1 MVNDEDEL
9 QGYYGYVRK
18 ELEKAKV
25 RVWSVVE
32 IQKQQQKFRGIILP
46 RSELGDDRHVVL
58 KLDDGYDVGI
68 RLDEGTVIREISRKP
83 AHYKLPEKKVPF
95 TPDKPNVTLLGTGGT
110 VASRL
115 DYRTGAVIP
124 ALTPE
129 ELFSAVPE
137 LSEICNLTPKTLFEI
152 LSENMRPEYWI
163 EIAKSVAEE
172 VNEEKVGG
180 IIVAHGT
187 DTMSYTSAALSF
199 MLKNLP
205 VPVVLVGSQRSS
217 DRPSSDAARNLLHA
231 ATLASCA
238 DIAEVVVCMHG
249 SSSDDYALIHRGTRV
264 RKMHSSR
271 RDAFRT
277 IGDTPIGMVKDNRIT
292 MLKKDYR
299 RRKEGQVELDVKLDP
314 KVALLHFYPGMQT
327 DIIDHLVDRKYNGI
341 VLIGTG
347 LGHVAYTLYDSIE
360 RAIQEGVTIVMTV
373 QTLWGYTGMNV
384 YESGRKLLS
393 VGVIPGANMLPE
405 TALVKLMW
413 VLGHTK
419 NHDEIRKL
427 VTTNLAGEITSRETY
442 DAYIVLQ
449 GVENNIPSLK
459 NQRSSIG

>member
-1 MVNDEDEL
+1 MGNEEDEL

-18 ELEKAKV
+18 ELEKAGV
-25 RVWSVVE
+25 RIWSVVE
-32 IQKQQQKFRGIILP
+32 IKKKQQKFRGIILP

-58 KLDDGYDVGI
+58 KLEDGYDVGI
-68 RLDEGTVIREISRKP
+68 RLDEDTVIREISRKQ
-83 AHYKLPEKKVPF
+83 AHYKLPERKIPF
-95 TPDKPNVTLLGTGGT
+95 NPDKPNVTLLGTGGT

-163 EIAKSVAEE
+163 KIAKSVTKEI
-172 VNEEKVGG
+172 NEEKVGG
-180 IIVAHGT
+180 IIIAHGT
-187 DTMSYTSAALSF
+187 DTMGYTSAALSF
-199 MLKNLP
+199 MIRNLP

-231 ATLASCA
+231 ATLASFG

-277 IGDTPIGMVKDNRIT
+277 IGDTPIGMVKNSRIT

-299 RRKEGQVELDVKLDP
+299 RRKDGQAELDVKLDP

-327 DIIDHLVDRKYNGI
+327 DIIDHLIDRKYNGI

-347 LGHVAYTLYDSIE
+347 LGHVAYTLYDPIE
-360 RAIQEGVTIVMTV
+360 RAIQEGITVVMTV

-393 VGVIPGANMLPE
+393 IGVIPGANMLPE

-419 NHDEIRKL
+419 NRDEIRKL
-427 VTTNLAGEITSRETY
+427 VTTNIAGEITSRETY

-449 GVENNIPSLK
+449 GVEDNNPPSKIKDHL
-459 NQRSSIG
+459 

>member
-1 MVNDEDEL
+1 MRNDEDEL
-9 QGYYGYVRK
+9 QGYHGYVRRK
-18 ELEKAKV
+18 LKQAGV
-25 RVWSVVE
+25 GIWSVVK
-32 IQKQQQKFRGIILP
+32 IQKQEQEFRGIILP

-58 KLDDGYDVGI
+58 KLEDGYDVGI
-68 RLDEGTVIREISRKP
+68 RLDENTVIREISRKP
-83 AHYKLPEKKVPF
+83 AHYKLPEKKIAL
-95 TPDKPNVTLLGTGGT
+95 DSSKPSVTLLGTGGT

-124 ALTPE
+124 AFTPQ

-152 LSENMRPEYWI
+152 FSENMRPEYWI
-163 EIAKSVAEE
+163 KIAESIAREM
-172 VNEEKVGG
+172 NDEKADG
-180 IIVAHGT
+180 IIIAHGT

-199 MLKNLP
+199 MIKNLP

-217 DRPSSDAARNLLHA
+217 DRPSSDAARNLIHA
-231 ATLASCA
+231 ATLASYG

-277 IGDTPIGMVKDNRIT
+277 IGDIPMGVVKDSTIT

-299 RRKEGQVELDVKLDP
+299 RRKDCEVELDIKLDP
-314 KVALLHFYPGMQT
+314 KVALLYFHPGMQA
-327 DIIDHLVDRKYNGI
+327 DIIDHLIDREYSGI
-341 VLIGTG
+341 ALIGTG
-347 LGHVAYTLYDSIE
+347 LGHISNTLYDSVE
-360 RAIQEGVTIVMTV
+360 RAIQEGIAVVMTV

-393 VGVIPGANMLPE
+393 MGVIPGANMLPE
-405 TALVKLMW
+405 TSLVKLMW
-413 VLGHTK
+413 VLGHTE
-419 NHDEIRKL
+419 NRDEIRKL
-427 VTTNLAGEITSRETY
+427 FTTNVAGEITSRETY
-442 DAYIVLQ
+442 DGYIVLQ
-449 GVENNIPSLK
+449 GVEDSVLPLK
-459 NQRSSIG
+459 NQKPSSE